1 MLPHVKT
8 AGPAETVTR
17 WGIDFTEI
25 TTKFGRL
32 YVVLSE
38 VFDACGHAD
47 EAMVLDPEYI
57 QKYSHIPFKAM
68 PIDLRSS
75 GQRNCEAIV
84 LTEASCIVLRYPDA
98 HLRIVTK

>member
-1 MLPHVKT
+1 
-8 AGPAETVTR
+8 
-17 WGIDFTEI
+17 
-25 TTKFGRL
+25 
-32 YVVLSE
+32 
-38 VFDACGHAD
+38 
-47 EAMVLDPEYI
+47 MVLDPEYI